1 MKQVCFTY
9 RLISIAFSTVLFM
22 LPAVSMYGESIEN
35 NINPEWKH
43 FYIANPLP
51 GQGWG
56 TAGPAVGDFDSDGD
70 LDVAFSRRSVYSA
83 YWYEYVNDST
93 WVEHLMSVNK
103 DLERALGSAVIDIN
117 RDGHPDVVIKNIIFL
132 NPGTLPQDKGTLW
145 PTQTYD
151 GGGHDIVAANIDT
164 LGGEE
169 LVTYHGEDVL
179 LFDPDNNMQKF
190 IVGRGESNH
199 GGVAPSGIGDLN
211 GDGLPDIVI
220 PAYWF
225 ENPGTLSSDW
235 KRYEWPHE
243 LIEHATYGTSIR
255 SYVADLDND
264 GDNDIIYSDC
274 DTGLS
279 HVYWVE
285 NKGIGISWERHKL
298 EDPPTAP
305 GDVPK
310 TGSFHSI
317 AVRDFDGNGY
327 LDVFAGEQEDST
339 MNGREP
345 RLSMKPKG
353 LKERGVLWMNAGGTP
368 PVFSIELIHI
378 DNPGWHDVLAVDV
391 DEDGDYDLVTK
402 IWNKDGEAYTA
413 SYWRN
418 DMKKK
423 GKP

>member
-1 MKQVCFTY
+1 MNRNCLTY
-9 RLISIAFSTVLFM
+9 KAQIFVILSSAFLLSL
-22 LPAVSMYGESIEN
+22 AGNASGESVE

-51 GQGWG
+51 GEDWG
-56 TAGPAVGDFDSDGD
+56 TAGPAVGDFDGDGD
-70 LDVAFSRRSVYSA
+70 LDVAFSRRSVNSA

-93 WVEHLMSVNK
+93 WVSHLMSVNK

-132 NPGTLPQDKGTLW
+132 NPGNLPQDKGALW
-145 PTQTYD
+145 PTRTYE

-179 LFDPDNNMQKF
+179 LFDPDSDMKKYV
-190 IVGRGESNH
+190 VGRGESNH

-211 GDGLPDIVI
+211 GDGFPDIVI
-220 PAYWF
+220 PGYWF
-225 ENPGTLSSDW
+225 ENPGTLTPDW
-235 KRYEWPHE
+235 RRHEWPHE
-243 LIEHATYGTSIR
+243 PIENATYGTSIR
-255 SYVADLDND
+255 SFIADLDKD
-264 GDNDIIYSDC
+264 GDNDIIYGDC

-285 NKGIGISWERHKL
+285 NKGIGVLWERHKL
-298 EDPPTAP
+298 DDPPTAP
-305 GDVPK
+305 GDVPG
-310 TGSFHSI
+310 TGSFHSV
-317 AVRDFDGNGY
+317 AVADFDENGY

-345 RLSMKPKG
+345 LLSMKPKG
-353 LKERGVLWMNAGGTP
+353 LKERGVLWLNAGGTP
-368 PVFSIELIHI
+368 PVFSQQLVHI

-391 DEDGDYDLVTK
+391 DGDGDYDLVTK
-402 IWNKDGEAYTA
+402 IWNKDGDAYTA